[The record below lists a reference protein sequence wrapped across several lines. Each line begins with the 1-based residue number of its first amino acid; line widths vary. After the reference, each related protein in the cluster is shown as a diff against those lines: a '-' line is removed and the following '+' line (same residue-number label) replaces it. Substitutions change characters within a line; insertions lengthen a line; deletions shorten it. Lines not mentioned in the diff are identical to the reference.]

1 MPSIGPTELIIVL
14 VIVVIIFG
22 AGKIG
27 DIGGALGR
35 GIREFKEN
43 TNDPNPDKLDTGSA
57 DDLAGTTTTATSAR
71 REEPVMRKTGT
82 SHQVRADEI

>member
-1 MPSIGPTELIIVL
+1 MPSIGPTELIIIL
-14 VIVVIIFG
+14 VIVVVIFG

-43 TNDPNPDKLDTGSA
+43 TNEPEKLDTGAGA
-57 DDLAGTTTTATSAR
+57 DVVKPTMAAR
-71 REEPVMRKTGT
+71 QEEPVVRSTGRAQ
-82 SHQVRADEI
+82 QVRADEI

>member
-1 MPSIGPTELIIVL
+1 MPSIGPTELIIIL
-14 VIVVIIFG
+14 VIVVVIFG

-43 TNDPNPDKLDTGSA
+43 TADTDPEKLDTGTTR
-57 DDLAGTTTTATSAR
+57 DLTTAATVTR
-71 REEPVMRKTGT
+71 RDEPVSRAAGPV
-82 SHQVRADEI
+82 HQVRADEI

>member
-43 TNDPNPDKLDTGSA
+43 TNDPDKLDTGST
-57 DDLAGTTTTATSAR
+57 DDLNGTTTTASTR
-71 REEPVMRKTGT
+71 REEPVMASKSAGQ
-82 SHQVRADEI
+82 QVRADEI

>member
-43 TNDPNPDKLDTGSA
+43 TNDPNPDKLDTGSTS
-57 DDLAGTTTTATSAR
+57 DLGGTTTATSVR
-71 REEPVMRKTGT
+71 REEPVMANRSTGQ
-82 SHQVRADEI
+82 QVRADEI

>member
-14 VIVVIIFG
+14 VIVVLIFG

-43 TNDPNPDKLDTGSA
+43 TQDDKKLDTGRV
-57 DDLAGTTTTATSAR
+57 DDLAGTTTTTIR
-71 REEPVMRKTGT
+71 REEPVRPAANA
-82 SHQVRADEI
+82 HQVRADEI

>member
-43 TNDPNPDKLDTGSA
+43 TTDPDKLDTGST
-57 DDLAGTTTTATSAR
+57 DDLAGSTTASSTSTSR
-71 REEPVMRKTGT
+71 REEPVMASKAG
-82 SHQVRADEI
+82 SQQVRADEI

>member
-43 TNDPNPDKLDTGSA
+43 TNDPSSDKLDAGST
-57 DDLAGTTTTATSAR
+57 DDLAGTTTASSAR
-71 REEPVMRKTGT
+71 REEPVMRKQAP

>member
-1 MPSIGPTELIIVL
+1 MPSIGPTELIIIL
-14 VIVVIIFG
+14 VIVVVIFG

-43 TNDPNPDKLDTGSA
+43 TNEPEKLDTG
-57 DDLAGTTTTATSAR
+57 AGASTDVGKPTMAAR
-71 REEPVMRKTGT
+71 QEEPVVRTTGPAQ
-82 SHQVRADEI
+82 QVRADEI

>member
-43 TNDPNPDKLDTGSA
+43 TTDPNEKLESGSA
-57 DDLAGTTTTATSAR
+57 DDIAGKTTVTSTR
-71 REEPVMRKTGT
+71 HDEPVMASKSTGQ
-82 SHQVRADEI
+82 QVRADEI

>member
-43 TNDPNPDKLDTGSA
+43 TNDPNDKLDTGAA
-57 DDLAGTTTTATSAR
+57 DDLAGTTTASSR
-71 REEPVMRKTGT
+71 REEPVMATKSGG
-82 SHQVRADEI
+82 HQVRADEI

>member
-43 TNDPNPDKLDTGSA
+43 TNDPNEKLDAGAT
-57 DDLAGTTTTATSAR
+57 DDLAGKTTASSTR
-71 REEPVMRKTGT
+71 REEPVMASKSGGQ
-82 SHQVRADEI
+82 QVRADEI

>member
-43 TNDPNPDKLDTGSA
+43 TNEPDKLDTGSA
-57 DDLAGTTTTATSAR
+57 DDLAGSTTASSTR
-71 REEPVMRKTGT
+71 REEPVMASKG
-82 SHQVRADEI
+82 SSQQVRADEI

>member
-43 TNDPNPDKLDTGSA
+43 TNDPSDKLDTGA
-57 DDLAGTTTTATSAR
+57 TTDDLAGKTTASSVR
-71 REEPVMRKTGT
+71 RDEPVMASKSAGQ
-82 SHQVRADEI
+82 QVRADEI

>member
-43 TNDPNPDKLDTGSA
+43 TNDPNDKLDTGA
-57 DDLAGTTTTATSAR
+57 TDDLAGKTTASSTR
-71 REEPVMRKTGT
+71 REEPVMATKSGGQ
-82 SHQVRADEI
+82 QVRADEI